1 MKNKGN
7 AVLIGVS
14 ILLVGAAGFFI
25 IKGIMSN
32 KNRGNDPKGG
42 LKPTGGST
50 INDGLNIDNSATSG
64 GVTAT
69 NVSNL
74 SFPIKKGS
82 KSEDIKAV
90 QQLIMQYDK
99 RLLPVYKDDGK
110 WGIETQTAL
119 QKIIKKSSVDS
130 QADLDKITQL
140 GISKALVLLSGFK
153 LF

>member
-32 KNRGNDPKGG
+32 KNRGNDTKGG
-42 LKPTGGST
+42 LKPNDGSNIDNGST
-50 INDGLNIDNSATSG
+50 IGGL
-64 GVTAT
+64 TAI

-130 QADLDKITQL
+130 QADLDKIDEMA
-140 GISKALVLLSGFK
+140 KAKLKSLFTFRLL
-153 LF
+153 

>member
-7 AVLIGVS
+7 GLLIGVS
-14 ILLVGAAGFFI
+14 ILLVGVAGFFI
-25 IKGIMSN
+25 IKAIMGN
-32 KNRGNDPKGG
+32 KNRPEDKNKEDEAK
-42 LKPTGGST
+42 KASSSV
-50 INDGLNIDNSATSG
+50 DNST
-64 GVTAT
+64 T
-69 NVSNL
+69 NIPTISDVSNL

-82 KSEDIKAV
+82 KSDDIKVV

-130 QADLDKITQL
+130 QADLDKITQA
-140 GISKALVLLSGFK
+140 GVAKASALLSGFK

>member
-7 AVLIGVS
+7 KVLIGVS
-14 ILLVGAAGFFI
+14 IVLVGVAGFFI
-25 IKGIMSN
+25 VKSTMFN
-32 KNRGNDPKGG
+32 KNKPKE
-42 LKPTGGST
+42 
-50 INDGLNIDNSATSG
+50 NDGQKGSNSIDNSTNSSTTLSEASG
-64 GVTAT
+64 
-69 NVSNL
+69 L

-82 KSEDIKAV
+82 KSDDIKVV

-119 QKIIKKSSVDS
+119 QKIIKKSSIDS
-130 QADLDKITQL
+130 QADLDKITQA
-140 GISKALVLLSGFK
+140 GVAKAGVLLSGFK

>member
-1 MKNKGN
+1 MKNKSNGI
-7 AVLIGVS
+7 LIGVS
-14 ILLVGAAGFFI
+14 ILLVGVAGFFI
-25 IKGIMSN
+25 VKSIMGN
-32 KNRGNDPKGG
+32 KNRPEDKKKGDDD
-42 LKPTGGST
+42 KKGSSSV
-50 INDGLNIDNSATSG
+50 DNSTTNIPTTSD
-64 GVTAT
+64 
-69 NVSNL
+69 VSNL

-82 KSEDIKAV
+82 KSDDIKVV

-130 QADLDKITQL
+130 QADLDKITQA
-140 GISKALVLLSGFK
+140 GAAKAGAILSGFK

>member
-7 AVLIGVS
+7 GVLIGVS
-14 ILLVGAAGFFI
+14 ILLVGLAGFFI
-25 IKGIMSN
+25 VKSIMSN
-32 KNRGNDPKGG
+32 KNRPEDKKKGDDD
-42 LKPTGGST
+42 KKGSSSV
-50 INDGLNIDNSATSG
+50 DNSTTNIPTTSD
-64 GVTAT
+64 
-69 NVSNL
+69 VSNL

-82 KSEDIKAV
+82 KSDDIKVV

-130 QADLDKITQL
+130 QADLDKITQA
-140 GISKALVLLSGFK
+140 GAAKAGAILSGFK

>member
-1 MKNKGN
+1 MKNKNN
-7 AVLIGVS
+7 AVFIGLSVV
-14 ILLVGAAGFFI
+14 LVGAAGFFI
-25 IKGIMSN
+25 VAAIRDRKFRKGSN
-32 KNRGNDPKGG
+32 KI
-42 LKPTGGST
+42 ST
-50 INDGLNIDNSATSG
+50 SNLDSTNSGASSNNIDVTKSEVSG
-64 GVTAT
+64 
-69 NVSNL
+69 L

-82 KSEDIKAV
+82 KSDDIKVV

-130 QADLDKITQL
+130 QEDLDKITQA
-140 GISKALVLLSGFK
+140 GIAKAGILLSGFK